1 MLSPQDMTLE
11 TAGLLREGGPWGQG
25 FPEPLFDGTFRLLQ
39 QRIVG
44 ENT

>member
-11 TAGLLREGGPWGQG
+11 TAGLLREGGPVRQV
-25 FPEPLFDGTFRLLQ
+25 PEPLFDGTFRLLQ

-44 ENT
+44 ENI